1 MPPPVLLRL
10 CLCVAAAASSFIL
23 RGDHHLAGLF
33 SLHTTARQDDTSLL
47 VRGCDDA
54 TFKSHGYCLAQAL
67 RFAVEE
73 INNSTTLLPN
83 VTLGYEIYDTCSES
97 TNFHATLCALARKG
111 RQDVQVLPSFQHYE
125 PQAVAVIGPDS
136 SRLALTTAAVLSLF
150 LIPEISYEASTE
162 LLSLKQLYPS
172 FLRTIPSDKQQVK
185 AIFLLL
191 QHFGWTWVVLL
202 GSDDT
207 YGRAGLDALQELLT
221 ASNVCVAYRGTL
233 PANSDASNPELHNL
247 VQILTDVKVNVTVV
261 FSTRGRVLPFFEVA
275 VQRNITDMVWVASED
290 WSLAQTVWQVPGIQT
305 IGTVFGM
312 AVEKPEPT
320 MLERFE
326 AWKMWEE
333 GAVAECGSSAEAGR
347 ESAGSTRLDC
357 IQCCTGCRAL
367 ATVPDMYDAQGSF
380 SVYSAV
386 YAVAHGLHDLLG
398 CASGACSKG
407 TVYPWQL
414 LQNIKEVNFTLY
426 KSRISFD
433 AHGDIRKG
441 YDIVMWKWLGPKWA
455 SDVIGTFHV
464 NPDRLSIDPGKILW
478 HTEDGQAP
486 RSVCSEACKPG
497 EMRLQQSRHKC
508 CFSCVPCPPGTF
520 LNTSGQYTTGSAPA
534 HSFPAHILPPAPVS
548 PFPAYHSFT
557 VEGAGVMGEQ
567 SPGSCGPG
575 LHRGRAL
582 TGSEVCEGSMSST
595 DPFDCQAC
603 GLDEWAPAG
612 SEVCF
617 NRTIEFLSWSEP
629 LSCALLALAVL
640 LMLLITALAVLFALN
655 ASTPVVKSAGGKTCF
670 LMLGSL
676 ACTCSSLFCYFG
688 EPSRVACLLREPLFA
703 ISFTLFLS
711 CVATRSFQILC
722 IFKLN
727 ARWPALY
734 EAWMRRQGPVL
745 FVAAS
750 TAAQVALCVAT
761 EVASPSVP
769 RREYGVRD
777 ERVMLECTRSAAADA
792 ATAYTLLL
800 SAACFALSYAGTDL
814 PAAYNEAKSL
824 TVSLLLHLGCSAAV
838 LCSHGT
844 LRGQAETVA
853 RVLSALG
860 TLAALLGGY
869 FVPRAFVI
877 LLRPHQNTAEHFQMV
892 IQEYTRRLAAA

>member
-1 MPPPVLLRL
+1 MLPPALLRL
-10 CLCVAAAASSFIL
+10 CLCAAAAAASPFSL
-23 RGDHHLAGLF
+23 RGDHRLAGLF
-33 SLHTTARQDDTSLL
+33 PLHTGAHRDEASLL

-54 TFKSHGYCLAQAL
+54 AFKSHGYCLSQAL

-83 VTLGYEIYDTCSES
+83 VTLGYEIYDTCSEP

-111 RQDVQVLPSFQHYE
+111 RQGVQVLPSFQHYE

-136 SRLALTTAAVLSLF
+136 TRLALTTAAVLSLF
-150 LIPEISYEASTE
+150 LVPEISYEASTE
-162 LLSLKQLYPS
+162 LLSLKRLYPS
-172 FLRTIPSDKQQVK
+172 FLRTIPSDRQQVK

-191 QHFGWTWVVLL
+191 QHFGWTWVALL
-202 GSDDT
+202 GSDNI
-207 YGRAGLDALQELLT
+207 YGRTGLDALQELLT
-221 ASNVCVAYRGTL
+221 ASNVCVGYRATI
-233 PANSDASNPELHNL
+233 PANSDANNPELHNL
-247 VQILTDVKVNVTVV
+247 VQILTEVKVNVTVV
-261 FSTRGRVLPFFEVA
+261 FSNRGSVLPFFEVV
-275 VQRNITDMVWVASED
+275 VQRNVTGMVWVASED
-290 WSLAQTVWQVPGIQT
+290 WSLAQTIWQVPGIHT
-305 IGTVFGM
+305 IGSVFGM

-326 AWKMWEE
+326 AWRMWEE
-333 GAVAECGSSAEAGR
+333 GAVAERASSAEAGS
-347 ESAGSTRLDC
+347 ESVGNARLDC
-357 IQCCTGCRAL
+357 TQRCTGCHVR

-380 SVYSAV
+380 NVYSAV

-398 CASGACSKG
+398 CVSGACSKG

-414 LQNIKEVNFTLY
+414 LQKIREVNFTLY
-426 KSRISFD
+426 ESRISFD
-433 AHGDIRKG
+433 AHGDIQKG
-441 YDIVMWKWLGPKWA
+441 YDIVMWKWLGSNWA
-455 SDVIGTFHV
+455 SDVIGTFRV
-464 NPDRLSIDPGKILW
+464 NPERLSIDPGKILW

-486 RSVCSEACKPG
+486 SSVCSEACKPG

-508 CFSCVPCPPGTF
+508 CFSCVACPPGSF
-520 LNTSGQYTTGSAPA
+520 LNTS
-534 HSFPAHILPPAPVS
+534 
-548 PFPAYHSFT
+548 
-557 VEGAGVMGEQ
+557 
-567 SPGSCGPG
+567 
-575 LHRGRAL
+575 
-582 TGSEVCEGSMSST
+582 

-603 GLDEWAPAG
+603 GLDEWSPAG

-617 NRTIEFLSWSEP
+617 NRTVEFLSWSEP
-629 LSCALLALAVL
+629 LSWVLLALAAL
-640 LMLLITALAVLFALN
+640 LMLLIAALVVLFALN

-688 EPSRVACLLREPLFA
+688 EPSQAACLLRVPLFA
-703 ISFTLFLS
+703 ISFTVFLS

-761 EVASPSVP
+761 EAVSPSVP
-769 RREYGVRD
+769 RREY
-777 ERVMLECTRSAAADA
+777 RVWADRVVLECAQSDAADA
-792 ATAYTLLL
+792 AIVYTLLL
-800 SAACFALSYAGTDL
+800 SAGCFALSYAGTDL

-838 LCSHGT
+838 LCSQGA
-844 LRGQAETVA
+844 LRGRADTAV
-853 RVLSALG
+853 RVLSTLG
-860 TLAALLGGY
+860 TLAAVLGGY

-877 LLRPHQNTAEHFQMV
+877 LLRPHQNTAEHFQMA

>member
-1 MPPPVLLRL
+1 MLSDTCSPRSGLHFTMPTDARTALPALPAALTRSVLSNNHSRFH
-10 CLCVAAAASSFIL
+10 S
-23 RGDHHLAGLF
+23 
-33 SLHTTARQDDTSLL
+33 
-47 VRGCDDA
+47 A

-150 LIPEISYEASTE
+150 LLPEISYEASTE

-247 VQILTDVKVNVTVV
+247 VRILTDVKVNVTVV

-357 IQCCTGCRAL
+357 TQCCTGCRAL
-367 ATVPDMYDAQGSF
+367 ATVPDMYDAQGSFSAVPDMYDAQGSF

-414 LQNIKEVNFTLY
+414 
-426 KSRISFD
+426 KSQ
-433 AHGDIRKG
+433 
-441 YDIVMWKWLGPKWA
+441 L
-455 SDVIGTFHV
+455 
-464 NPDRLSIDPGKILW
+464 
-478 HTEDGQAP
+478 
-486 RSVCSEACKPG
+486 KPLVG
-497 EMRLQQSRHKC
+497 
-508 CFSCVPCPPGTF
+508 FSC
-520 LNTSGQYTTGSAPA
+520 
-534 HSFPAHILPPAPVS
+534 
-548 PFPAYHSFT
+548 
-557 VEGAGVMGEQ
+557 
-567 SPGSCGPG
+567 
-575 LHRGRAL
+575 
-582 TGSEVCEGSMSST
+582 
-595 DPFDCQAC
+595 
-603 GLDEWAPAG
+603 
-612 SEVCF
+612 
-617 NRTIEFLSWSEP
+617 
-629 LSCALLALAVL
+629 
-640 LMLLITALAVLFALN
+640 
-655 ASTPVVKSAGGKTCF
+655 
-670 LMLGSL
+670 
-676 ACTCSSLFCYFG
+676 
-688 EPSRVACLLREPLFA
+688 PS
-703 ISFTLFLS
+703 
-711 CVATRSFQILC
+711 
-722 IFKLN
+722 
-727 ARWPALY
+727 
-734 EAWMRRQGPVL
+734 
-745 FVAAS
+745 
-750 TAAQVALCVAT
+750 
-761 EVASPSVP
+761 
-769 RREYGVRD
+769 
-777 ERVMLECTRSAAADA
+777 
-792 ATAYTLLL
+792 
-800 SAACFALSYAGTDL
+800 
-814 PAAYNEAKSL
+814 
-824 TVSLLLHLGCSAAV
+824 
-838 LCSHGT
+838 
-844 LRGQAETVA
+844 
-853 RVLSALG
+853 
-860 TLAALLGGY
+860 
-869 FVPRAFVI
+869 
-877 LLRPHQNTAEHFQMV
+877 
-892 IQEYTRRLAAA
+892 

>member
-1 MPPPVLLRL
+1 PRLAGARPRPPP
-10 CLCVAAAASSFIL
+10 
-23 RGDHHLAGLF
+23 
-33 SLHTTARQDDTSLL
+33 
-47 VRGCDDA
+47 A

-150 LIPEISYEASTE
+150 LIPEVSISYEASTE

-357 IQCCTGCRAL
+357 TQCCTGCRAL

-478 HTEDGQAP
+478 HTEDGQVLFFQGCFLIA
-486 RSVCSEACKPG
+486 E
-497 EMRLQQSRHKC
+497 LQQSRHKC
-508 CFSCVPCPPGTF
+508 CFSC
-520 LNTSGQYTTGSAPA
+520 
-534 HSFPAHILPPAPVS
+534 
-548 PFPAYHSFT
+548 
-557 VEGAGVMGEQ
+557 
-567 SPGSCGPG
+567 
-575 LHRGRAL
+575 
-582 TGSEVCEGSMSST
+582 VCEGSMSST

>member
-1 MPPPVLLRL
+1 MLPPALLRL
-10 CLCVAAAASSFIL
+10 CLCAAAAAASSFSL
-23 RGDHHLAGLF
+23 RGDHRLAGLF
-33 SLHTTARQDDTSLL
+33 PLHTAARRDDTRLL

-54 TFKSHGYCLAQAL
+54 TFKNHGYYLAQAL

-83 VTLGYEIYDTCSES
+83 VTLGYEIYGTCSDS

-136 SRLALTTAAVLSLF
+136 TQLSLTTAAVLSLF
-150 LIPEISYEASTE
+150 LVPEISYEASTE
-162 LLSLKQLYPS
+162 LLSLKRLYPS
-172 FLRTIPSDKQQVK
+172 FLRTIPSDRQQVK
-185 AIFLLL
+185 AIFSLL
-191 QHFGWTWVVLL
+191 QRFGWTWVVLL

-207 YGRAGLDALQELLT
+207 YGRVGLDGLQELLT
-221 ASNVCVAYRGTL
+221 ASNMCVAYRGTL

-247 VQILTDVKVNVTVV
+247 VRILTDVKVNVTIV
-261 FSTRGRVLPFFEVA
+261 FSTRGSVVPFFEVV
-275 VQRNITDMVWVASED
+275 VQKNITDMVWVASED
-290 WSLAQTVWQVPGIQT
+290 WSLARAIWQVPGIQT
-305 IGTVFGM
+305 VGSVIGM

-326 AWKMWEE
+326 AWKLWEE
-333 GAVAECGSSAEAGR
+333 GAVAERGSSAEAGR
-347 ESAGSTRLDC
+347 DSAGSTRLDC
-357 IQCCTGCRAL
+357 MQRCTGCRAL
-367 ATVPDMYDAQGSF
+367 ATAPDLYDAQGSF

-407 TVYPWQL
+407 IVYPWQL
-414 LQNIKEVNFTLY
+414 LQKIRQVNFTLN

-433 AHGDIRKG
+433 DHGDIHKG
-441 YDIVMWKWLGPKWA
+441 FDIVMWKWLGPKWA
-455 SDVIGTFHV
+455 SDVIGTFRV

-478 HTEDGQAP
+478 NTEDGKAP
-486 RSVCSEACKPG
+486 SSVCSEACKPG

-508 CFSCVPCPPGTF
+508 CFSCKACPPGTF
-520 LNTSGQYTTGSAPA
+520 LNTS
-534 HSFPAHILPPAPVS
+534 
-548 PFPAYHSFT
+548 
-557 VEGAGVMGEQ
+557 
-567 SPGSCGPG
+567 
-575 LHRGRAL
+575 
-582 TGSEVCEGSMSST
+582 

-617 NRTIEFLSWSEP
+617 NRTTEFLSWSEP
-629 LSCALLALAVL
+629 LSWALLALAVL
-640 LMLLITALAVLFALN
+640 LMLLIAALTVLFALN
-655 ASTPVVKSAGGKTCF
+655 ASTPVVKSAGGNACF

-688 EPSRVACLLREPLFA
+688 EPSQAACLLRVPLFA
-703 ISFTLFLS
+703 ISFTVFLS

-727 ARWPALY
+727 ARCPALY

-750 TAAQVALCVAT
+750 TAAQVTLCVAI
-761 EVASPSVP
+761 EAASPSVP

-777 ERVMLECTRSAAADA
+777 EWVVLECAQSAAADA
-792 ATAYTLLL
+792 TTAYTLLL
-800 SAACFALSYAGTDL
+800 SAACFVLTYAGTDL

-838 LCSHGT
+838 LCSQGA
-844 LRGQAETVA
+844 LRGQTETVA
-853 RVLSALG
+853 RVLGTLG

>member
-1 MPPPVLLRL
+1 MPPPALLRL
-10 CLCVAAAASSFIL
+10 CLCAAAATAFSFTL
-23 RGDHHLAGLF
+23 GGDHRLAGLF
-33 SLHTTARQDDTSLL
+33 PLHTAPRRDAASLL

-54 TFKSHGYCLAQAL
+54 AFKSHGYCLSQAM

-73 INNSTTLLPN
+73 INNSSTLLPN
-83 VTLGYEIYDTCSES
+83 VTLGYEIYDTCSEP

-150 LIPEISYEASTE
+150 LVPEISYEASTE
-162 LLSLKQLYPS
+162 SLSLKRLYPS
-172 FLRTIPSDKQQVK
+172 FLRTIPSDRQQVK

-202 GSDDT
+202 GSDNT
-207 YGRAGLDALQELLT
+207 YGRASLDALQELLT
-221 ASNVCVAYRGTL
+221 ANDVCVAYRGTI
-233 PANSDASNPELHNL
+233 PVNSDASNPELHNL
-247 VQILTDVKVNVTVV
+247 VRILTDVKVNVTVV
-261 FSTRGRVLPFFEVA
+261 FSTRGSVLPFFEVV
-275 VQRNITDMVWVASED
+275 VQRNITGMVWVASED
-290 WSLAQTVWQVPGIQT
+290 WSLAQSIWQVPGIQN
-305 IGTVFGM
+305 IGLVFGM
-312 AVEKPEPT
+312 AVEKPEST

-326 AWKMWEE
+326 AWKMSEK
-333 GAVAECGSSAEAGR
+333 GAETECASSAEAGR
-347 ESAGSTRLDC
+347 ESGGNTQLDC

-386 YAVAHGLHDLLG
+386 YAVAYGLHDLLG

-414 LQNIKEVNFTLY
+414 LQKIKQVNFTLY
-426 KSRISFD
+426 KSQISFD
-433 AHGDIRKG
+433 ANGDIHKG
-441 YDIVMWKWLGPKWA
+441 YDIIMWKWRGPNWA
-455 SDVIGTFHV
+455 SDVIGTFRV
-464 NPDRLSIDPGKILW
+464 NPDRLSIDPDKILW

-486 RSVCSEACKPG
+486 SSVCSEPCEPG

-508 CFSCVPCPPGTF
+508 CFSCVACPSGTF
-520 LNTSGQYTTGSAPA
+520 LNKS
-534 HSFPAHILPPAPVS
+534 
-548 PFPAYHSFT
+548 
-557 VEGAGVMGEQ
+557 
-567 SPGSCGPG
+567 
-575 LHRGRAL
+575 
-582 TGSEVCEGSMSST
+582 

-617 NRTIEFLSWSEP
+617 NRTVEFLSWSEP
-629 LSCALLALAVL
+629 LSWALLALAVL
-640 LMLLITALAVLFALN
+640 LMLLIVALAVLFALN

-688 EPSRVACLLREPLFA
+688 EPSRVACLLRVPLFG
-703 ISFTLFLS
+703 ISFTVFLS

-727 ARWPALY
+727 ARCPALY

-750 TAAQVALCVAT
+750 TAAQAVLCVVT
-761 EVASPSVP
+761 EAASPSVP
-769 RREYGVRD
+769 RREYSARD
-777 ERVMLECTRSAAADA
+777 EWVVLECGHNAAADA
-792 ATAYTLLL
+792 VIVYTVLL
-800 SAACFALSYAGTDL
+800 SAGCFVLSYAGTDL

-838 LCSHGT
+838 LCSQGA
-844 LRGQAETVA
+844 LRGRAEAAA
-853 RVLSALG
+853 RVLSTLG

-869 FVPRAFVI
+869 FVPRAFII
-877 LLRPHQNTAEHFQMV
+877 LLRPHQNTAEHFQMA
-892 IQEYTRRLAAA
+892 IQEYTRRRAAA

>member
-1 MPPPVLLRL
+1 RAVGAAHLPRLQHRPRGAGPPHPTMPPPVLLRL

-33 SLHTTARQDDTSLL
+33 SLHTTARQDDTSL
-47 VRGCDDA
+47 A

-150 LIPEISYEASTE
+150 LIPEVSISYEASTE

-357 IQCCTGCRAL
+357 TQCCTGCRAL

-478 HTEDGQAP
+478 HTEDVP
-486 RSVCSEACKPG
+486 ECCCLSACKPG

-520 LNTSGQYTTGSAPA
+520 LNTS
-534 HSFPAHILPPAPVS
+534 
-548 PFPAYHSFT
+548 
-557 VEGAGVMGEQ
+557 
-567 SPGSCGPG
+567 
-575 LHRGRAL
+575 
-582 TGSEVCEGSMSST
+582 